1 MADNQKSTQVQHPW
15 HATVRSAFQFI
26 MGLLVIV
33 PVVIAE
39 LGLSK
44 SIPWVAGAL
53 AVAAAATRLMALEPV
68 VAFLERWAPWLAP
81 SGKNGNSQ

>member
-1 MADNQKSTQVQHPW
+1 MADQQSTQVQHPW
-15 HATVRSAFQFI
+15 YATARSAFQFI

-33 PVVIAE
+33 PVIIAE

-53 AVAAAATRLMALEPV
+53 AVAAAATRIMALEPV
-68 VAFLERWAPWLAP
+68 VLFLEKWVPWLAP
-81 SGKNGNSQ
+81 SGKNPQSQ